1 MSEQHVL
8 LVLYQNACSLYLK
21 QQVRPGEGLTPFR
34 WVPARD
40 GTAEL
45 GVRCGLLRFA
55 LSLSG
60 ECRRIS
66 LWHSL
71 VFLWGPVVAITTS
84 QAYRP
89 FGKPL
94 WGKSLYTFF
103 FFNWVVC
110 LFWLPGERC
119 LCGPDASPWGV
130 HVLPISSPALWLTFW
145 LNSLFRS
152 ADILHFNGVQG
163 SDHLLCGY
171 TLCVLFKGCLSVWRS
186 YRWPPALSLEA
197 VLRYFSLVWAR
208 GQGSSFSLWLF
219 TPFVDFTPP
228 GGKCVVNL
236 QITVDTFSCQTGEV
250 LDPELRFP
258 LLLLVFYISISST
271 ISLSIW
277 QSSFSFFLAVCLSVS
292 HTHTHTFWHFDMD
305 HIESINH
312 FGENWQHIPYWV
324 FQSINTEW
332 ISWFPLLKSC

>member
-21 QQVRPGEGLTPFR
+21 QQVRPGEGLTPFH

-45 GVRCGLLRFA
+45 GVRHGLLRFA

-71 VFLWGPVVAITTS
+71 VFLWGPVVVITTS

-152 ADILHFNGVQG
+152 ADVLHFNGVQG

-171 TLCVLFKGCLSVWRS
+171 TLCVLFKGCLSIWRS
-186 YRWPPALSLEA
+186 YTWPPALSLEA
-197 VLRYFSLVWAR
+197 VLQDWGQEEKGMTKDEMAGWHHRLDGREFEWIPGDGD
-208 GQGSSFSLWLF
+208 GQGGL
-219 TPFVDFTPP
+219 
-228 GGKCVVNL
+228 VV
-236 QITVDTFSCQTGEV
+236 
-250 LDPELRFP
+250 
-258 LLLLVFYISISST
+258 LV
-271 ISLSIW
+271 
-277 QSSFSFFLAVCLSVS
+277 
-292 HTHTHTFWHFDMD
+292 
-305 HIESINH
+305 
-312 FGENWQHIPYWV
+312 
-324 FQSINTEW
+324 
-332 ISWFPLLKSC
+332 

>member
-1 MSEQHVL
+1 MHVVCIWSNRYGPVKASHL
-8 LVLYQNACSLYLK
+8 SAGFLPGMELQSWGWGVAC
-21 QQVRPGEGLTPFR
+21 
-34 WVPARD
+34 
-40 GTAEL
+40 
-45 GVRCGLLRFA
+45 FA
-55 LSLSG
+55 LLSAYLVSVGESPCGTHWCFCEDRWWRSLLHRHTGHLESLSG
-60 ECRRIS
+60 GRACIR
-66 LWHSL
+66 
-71 VFLWGPVVAITTS
+71 
-84 QAYRP
+84 
-89 FGKPL
+89 
-94 WGKSLYTFF
+94 FF

-292 HTHTHTFWHFDMD
+292 LTHTHTFWHFDMD
-305 HIESINH
+305 HIESISH